1 MIEYR
6 NENQP
11 DLFVATDP
19 VPSVAAPAL
28 LQAQPLLASLLL
40 RVIRSERSESDNAG
54 AGDEQDHR

>member
-11 DLFVATDP
+11 DLFAATDP
-19 VPSVAAPAL
+19 APPVAAPAL
-28 LQAQPLLASLLL
+28 LLAQPLLARLLL

>member
-1 MIEYR
+1 LIEYR

-11 DLFVATDP
+11 DLFVDP
-19 VPSVAAPAL
+19 VPPVAAPAL

-40 RVIRSERSESDNAG
+40 RVIRSERLESHNAG

>member
-11 DLFVATDP
+11 DLFAVTDP
-19 VPSVAAPAL
+19 VPPVAAPVL
-28 LQAQPLLASLLL
+28 LQAQPLLARLLL